1 MKKAAQVN
9 HEHNIAN
16 DHKIEATQK
25 RLDFLMPALLIHN
38 ARLATPVASTNGAP
52 NWQLREIFP
61 AALYC
66 ENGRI
71 VRIGN
76 EQEVLEG
83 LPACEQVDAK
93 QQLLTPGLVDC
104 HTHPV
109 FFNLR
114 AHEFVQ
120 HVQGKTYK
128 EIAAA
133 GGGIRYS
140 VRDLRQ
146 ADSAALLQRVLQ
158 RLDNFLQH
166 GTTTIEA
173 KSGYGLSL
181 AQELKS
187 LEILQQAATQHPVEI
202 VPTFLGAHEVPDE
215 FRECREDY
223 IKLVIHEMIPAV
235 AQRKLARF
243 ADVFCEDHVFKPN
256 ESRRILQAAKAAG
269 LQPKIHA
276 DQLTASGGAEVAIEI
291 GAVSADHL
299 EFTSPALFES
309 MRKNKVVPV
318 LLPGADFFIRAAK
331 FADARAMIAAGL
343 PVAISTDFNPGT
355 CMTENLAMIM
365 TLACLHLRM
374 TPAEAL
380 VAATLHAAQA
390 LAMGN
395 KIGSLEVGKQADVVI
410 WSAEHIDEM
419 PYHFAVNLAQQV
431 IKKGCLVW
439 PRHQANMN

>member
-1 MKKAAQVN
+1 MDAKKIIT
-9 HEHNIAN
+9 ENIS
-16 DHKIEATQK
+16 
-25 RLDFLMPALLIHN
+25 PLLIHN
-38 ARLATPVASTNGAP
+38 ARLATPVASTDGTP
-52 NWQLREIFP
+52 NWQLLEIFP

-71 VRIGN
+71 VRVGK
-76 EQEVLEG
+76 ESEVTAG
-83 LPACEQVDAK
+83 LAACEQVDAK
-93 QQLLTPGLVDC
+93 QRLITPGLVDC

-114 AHEFVQ
+114 DHEFVQ
-120 HVQGKTYK
+120 RVQGKTYK

-146 ADSAALLQRVLQ
+146 ADSEALLKRVLQ
-158 RLDNFLQH
+158 RLDNFLQY

-181 AQELKS
+181 EHELKS
-187 LEILQQAATQHPVEI
+187 LEILQQAANQHPVEI
-202 VPTFLGAHEVPDE
+202 APTFLGAHEVPDE
-215 FRECREDY
+215 FRDRREEY
-223 IKLVIHEMIPAV
+223 IKLVINEMIPAV
-235 AQRKLARF
+235 AQRQLARF
-243 ADVFCEDHVFKPN
+243 ADVFCEAHVFNAN
-256 ESRRILQAAKAAG
+256 ESRQILSAAKQAG
-269 LQPKIHA
+269 LRPKIHA

-299 EFTSPALFES
+299 EHTSPALFEKLRTS
-309 MRKNKVVPV
+309 GVVPV

-331 FADARAMIAAGL
+331 YAEARAMIAAGL

-355 CMTENLAMIM
+355 CMTENLPMIM
-365 TLACLHLRM
+365 TLACLHLRL

-380 VAATLHAAQA
+380 VAATLHAAEA

-395 KIGSLEVGKQADVVI
+395 RIGSLEVGKQADAVI
-410 WSAEHIDEM
+410 WQAERVEEI
-419 PYHFAVNLAQQV
+419 PYHFAVNLVHQV
-431 IKKGCLVW
+431 IKKGRMVW
-439 PRHQANMN
+439 PRDHANLN

>member
-1 MKKAAQVN
+1 VN
-9 HEHNIAN
+9 
-16 DHKIEATQK
+16 
-25 RLDFLMPALLIHN
+25 ALLIHN
-38 ARLATPVASTNGAP
+38 ARLATPVASANGAP
-52 NWQLREIFP
+52 TWQLREIFP

-66 ENGRI
+66 EDGRL
-71 VRIGN
+71 VRLGK
-76 EQEVLEG
+76 EREVLAG
-83 LPACEQVDAK
+83 LPACEQLDAK
-93 QQLLTPGLVDC
+93 QQLMTPGLVDC

-114 AHEFVQ
+114 AREFVQ
-120 HVQGKTYK
+120 RVQGKTYK

-146 ADSAALLQRVLQ
+146 ADSEILLQRVLN
-158 RLDNFLQH
+158 RLDNFLQY

-181 AQELKS
+181 EHELRS
-187 LEILQQAATQHPVEI
+187 LEILQRAATQHPVEI
-202 VPTFLGAHEVPDE
+202 APTFLGAHEVPDE
-215 FRECREDY
+215 FRERREDY
-223 IKLVIHEMIPAV
+223 ISLVVHEMIPTV
-235 AQRKLARF
+235 AQRQLAKF
-243 ADVFCEDHVFKPN
+243 ADVFCEDHVFNAN
-256 ESRRILQAAKAAG
+256 ESRRILLAAKSAG

-276 DQLTASGGAEVAIEI
+276 DQLMASGGAEVAIEV

-299 EFTSPALFES
+299 EFTSTALFES
-309 MRKNKVVPV
+309 LRKMDVVPV

-331 FADARAMIAAGL
+331 YADARAMMAAGL

-380 VAATLHAAQA
+380 VAATLHAAKA
-390 LAMGN
+390 IAMEN
-395 KIGSLEVGKQADVVI
+395 RIGSLEVGKQADLVI
-410 WSAEHIDEM
+410 WNAQAVEEI
-419 PYHFAVNLAQQV
+419 PYHFAVNLVHQV
-431 IKKGCLVW
+431 IKKGRMVW
-439 PRHQANMN
+439 PRDHAMMN

>member
-1 MKKAAQVN
+1 
-9 HEHNIAN
+9 
-16 DHKIEATQK
+16 
-25 RLDFLMPALLIHN
+25 MPALLIHN
-38 ARLATPVASTNGAP
+38 ARLATPVTSTNGAP
-52 NWQLREIFP
+52 NWQLHEIFP

-71 VRIGN
+71 VRIGK
-76 EQEVLEG
+76 EPEVLAE
-83 LPACEQVDAK
+83 LPACEQLDAGK
-93 QQLLTPGLVDC
+93 KLITPGLVDC

-120 HVQGKTYK
+120 RVQGKTYK
-128 EIAAA
+128 EISAA

-146 ADSAALLQRVLQ
+146 AEAAALLQRVLE
-158 RLDNFLQH
+158 RLDNFLQY

-181 AQELKS
+181 EHEVQS
-187 LEILQQAATQHPVEI
+187 LEILQQAAQHHPVEI

-215 FRECREDY
+215 FRERREDY
-223 IKLVIHEMIPAV
+223 IKLVINEMIPV
-235 AQRKLARF
+235 VVQKKLAHF
-243 ADVFCEDHVFKPN
+243 ADVFCETHVFKAE
-256 ESRRILQAAKAAG
+256 ESRRILSAAKAAG
-269 LQPKIHA
+269 LRPKIHA
-276 DQLTASGGAEVAIEI
+276 DQLTTSGGAEVAIAV

-299 EFTSPALFES
+299 ENTPPALFENLRTS
-309 MRKNKVVPV
+309 GVVPV
-318 LLPGADFFIRAAK
+318 LLPGADFFIRATKYAE
-331 FADARAMIAAGL
+331 ARAMIAAGL

-355 CMTENLAMIM
+355 CMTENLPMIM

-390 LAMGN
+390 VALGN
-395 KIGSLEVGKQADVVI
+395 QIGSLEVGKQADVVI
-410 WSAEHIDEM
+410 WQAEAVEEIS
-419 PYHFAVNLAQQV
+419 YHFAVNLVQQV
-431 IKKGCLVW
+431 IKKGRMVW
-439 PRHQANMN
+439 PHDHVSKC

>member
-1 MKKAAQVN
+1 M
-9 HEHNIAN
+9 
-16 DHKIEATQK
+16 TT
-25 RLDFLMPALLIHN
+25 PPLLIHN
-38 ARLATPVASTNGAP
+38 ARLATPVASTTGVP
-52 NWQLREIFP
+52 NWQLTEIFP

-66 ENGRI
+66 ENGHI
-71 VRIGN
+71 VRAGK
-76 EQEVLEG
+76 EQEVLAG
-83 LPACEQVDAK
+83 LPACEQLDAR
-93 QQLLTPGLVDC
+93 QQLMTPGLVDC

-120 HVQGKTYK
+120 RVQGKTYK

-146 ADSAALLQRVLQ
+146 ANEQALLQRVLQ
-158 RLDNFLQH
+158 RLDNFLQY

-181 AQELKS
+181 EHELKS
-187 LEILQQAATQHPVEI
+187 LEILQQAGSQHPLEI

-215 FRECREDY
+215 FRERREDY
-223 IKLVIHEMIPAV
+223 IKLVINEMIPAV
-235 AQRKLARF
+235 ALQGLARF
-243 ADVFCEDHVFKPN
+243 ADVFCEEHVFKAE
-256 ESRRILQAAKAAG
+256 ESKRILRAAKAAG

-276 DQLTASGGAEVAIEI
+276 DQLTASGGAEVAIAV

-299 EFTSPALFES
+299 ENTPPALFENL
-309 MRKNKVVPV
+309 RRTGVVPV
-318 LLPGADFFIRAAK
+318 LLPGADFFIRATK
-331 FADARAMIAAGL
+331 YADARAMIAAGL
-343 PVAISTDFNPGT
+343 PIAISTDFNPGT
-355 CMTENLAMIM
+355 CMTENLPMMM
-365 TLACLHLRM
+365 TLACLHLRL

-395 KIGSLEVGKQADVVI
+395 QIGSLEVGKQADVVI
-410 WSAEHIDEM
+410 WNAAAVEEIS
-419 PYHFAVNLAQQV
+419 YHFAVNLVHRV
-431 IKKGCLVW
+431 IKKGRLVCS
-439 PRHQANMN
+439 RDQTNIH